1 MTIAFVIGNGVS
13 RQGIPLDNL
22 KQYGKI
28 YGCNA
33 LYRDFIPDVL
43 VATDR
48 PISTRIQDEGYAIK
62 NVFYTRRP
70 IENLGALRLPQ
81 QYYGYSSGPNALG
94 LACIDGARRIYL
106 IGFDMGPGT
115 HSGFNNVYADTEFY
129 KTATSLPTFTGNWVK
144 QVCKITQDF
153 SNNVYTRVC
162 GITTKR
168 IQELDALSNLRHEDL
183 DVFLNRINNTK
194 DF

>member
-13 RQGIPLDNL
+13 RQGIPLNDL

-48 PISTRIQDEGYAIK
+48 PISTRIQDEGYSAK
-62 NVFYTRRP
+62 HLFYTRRP
-70 IENLGALRLPQ
+70 IENLGARRLPQ
-81 QYYGYSSGPNALG
+81 EYYGYSSGPNALG
-94 LACIDGARRIYL
+94 LASKDGARRIYL
-106 IGFDMGPGT
+106 VGFDMGPGT
-115 HSGFNNVYADTEFY
+115 HKGFNNMYADTEFY
-129 KTATSLPTFTGNWVK
+129 KTATALPTFTGNWIK
-144 QVCKITQDF
+144 QVCKIAQDF
-153 SNNVYTRVC
+153 PNNVYTRVC
-162 GITTKR
+162 GATTKR
-168 IQELDALSNLRHEDL
+168 IQELDALDNLRHEDL
-183 DVFLNRINNTK
+183 SVFLNRINNTK